1 LKQEAL
7 NIHQEIIDRCREG
20 DAQAQHDLYRL
31 YSKSMINTA
40 FRICGNQEDAEDA
53 LQESFVNAFKHLKT
67 YRGDATFGA
76 WLKRIVVNK
85 SLTIVKKSSSESIM
99 LQAYGENNDWA
110 NDSKEE
116 LDNYSVEVIRNA
128 IMNLPP
134 GFRSV
139 ITLYLFEGYDHEEI
153 GQILGVAESTSKT
166 QYKRAKDKL
175 RMILNEQLKYG

>member
-1 LKQEAL
+1 MKQEAL

-20 DAQAQHDLYRL
+20 DPQAQHDLYRL
-31 YSKSMINTA
+31 YSKSMFNTA

-53 LQESFVNAFKHLKT
+53 LQESFVNAFKHLKS

-99 LQAYGENNDWA
+99 LQEYSESNEWV
-110 NDSKEE
+110 NDS
-116 LDNYSVEVIRNA
+116 LDDIDNYSVEVIRSA